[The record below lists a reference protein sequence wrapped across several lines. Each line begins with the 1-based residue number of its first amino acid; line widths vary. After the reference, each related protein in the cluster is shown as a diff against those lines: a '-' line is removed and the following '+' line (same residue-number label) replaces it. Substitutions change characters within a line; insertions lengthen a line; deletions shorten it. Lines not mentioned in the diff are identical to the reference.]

1 MVLSALKN
9 VFHLNN
15 IHHCLCVFQLF
26 SMKNINLFAI
36 WLKWDFYTRTIY
48 TWVFFNFFY
57 WRLPLCELTIMVF
70 PTLKHFFNPKNIH
83 LSKMMFSTLRFPPA
97 PQRRYSSVLV
107 FNWRIFTSVRVGV
120 FYTWK
125 QIFTQRIYTSVQ
137 VDKNGIFYTKIFFL
151 PEQYTPLC
159 KCFSIFS
166 RKKIYICVSW
176 LKWCFLCLKSYLR
189 VFFNFFKMKNI
200 FPCAIWLRWCF
211 LHLKMLFT
219 KRIYTSVWLFF
230 QFF

>member
-137 VDKNGIFYTKIFFL
+137 VDKNGIFYTK
-151 PEQYTPLC
+151 
-159 KCFSIFS
+159 KMFST
-166 RKKIYICVSW
+166 W
-176 LKWCFLCLKSYLR
+176 
-189 VFFNFFKMKNI
+189 
-200 FPCAIWLRWCF
+200 
-211 LHLKMLFT
+211 T
-219 KRIYTSVWLFF
+219 IYTSVQVFFHFFKEENLHLCELTKMVFSMLKKLSTSVF

>member
-26 SMKNINLFAI
+26 SMKNINLFAN

-83 LSKMMFSTLRFPPA
+83 LSKLMFSTLKFPPA
-97 PQRRYSSVLV
+97 P
-107 FNWRIFTSVRVGV
+107 
-120 FYTWK
+120 
-125 QIFTQRIYTSVQ
+125 
-137 VDKNGIFYTKIFFL
+137 
-151 PEQYTPLC
+151 P
-159 KCFSIFS
+159 
-166 RKKIYICVSW
+166 KKILLCASVW
-176 LKWCFLCLKSYLR
+176 LKNIYLCAS
-189 VFFNFFKMKNI
+189 
-200 FPCAIWLRWCF
+200 WCF
-211 LHLKMLFT
+211 LHLKTNFYPKNIHLCASWQEWYFLH
-219 KRIYTSVWLFF
+219 KKNVFYLNNIHLCASVFPFFQGRKFTSVWVD
-230 QFF
+230 